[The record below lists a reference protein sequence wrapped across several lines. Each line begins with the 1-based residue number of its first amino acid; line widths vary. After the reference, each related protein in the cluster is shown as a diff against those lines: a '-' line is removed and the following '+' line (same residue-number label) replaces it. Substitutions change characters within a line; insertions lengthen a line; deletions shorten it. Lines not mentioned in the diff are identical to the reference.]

1 VRVLANLGEGA
12 LPLPQGDEVLV
23 SSLPDDAELSGGLP
37 TDATVWLRSSP

>member
-1 VRVLANLGEGA
+1 VRVLVNLGEARVA
-12 LPLPQGDEVLV
+12 LPEGAGVLV